1 MRALS
6 NFFVCLG
13 LFLSLFIISGFSQ
26 PTPLTDT
33 LNEAWRYLDI
43 EAREQEID
51 LSLLLKTSMDAIAE
65 PPSLAHEP
73 SDNKI
78 HQLFMQFFNDSWVG
92 VNELFPEHAAALYSR
107 FLLNLPRAN
116 TINARAHPRMPLV
129 YVGVGFLR
137 TWFTFMPL
145 EDHFSDLVLIDQD
158 AVICFCNALQKL
170 ILLMS
175 PSVEDYRLLQSLF
188 SEGMEPD
195 GYLESVLT
203 LSINYWV
210 NRFKDAGEP
219 LSWDNQH
226 RLRIIYTG
234 YSLMRSLIID
244 TIDQNKKK
252 ASQDIRYN
260 LPTGLL
266 DAWVNGDIG
275 DAYYKRLK
283 RMVEEGRVHI
293 IQEHIEAESPRL
305 CNQLIALCEA
315 RGVRLGMIDLSNMFT
330 LPQLENWIADKTF
343 DDEQLKYINPLDFFK
358 FIQHLALLKS
368 TDGHFLGVPIVTPS
382 TIFVGTTWQHTPNNT
397 DLFHP
402 STALL
407 HWAISLSDLRLC
419 QRTFVAMK
427 ADDVWVQCSEE
438 ELNARLAQWHRLH
451 QPEPVEG
458 LETVFTEEETPSASN
473 IRTVRTESARGGAPS
488 ACLPPWGGYAATK

>member
-6 NFFVCLG
+6 NFFVYLG
-13 LFLSLFIISGFSQ
+13 LYLSFCVVSGVAQPKPLTNALREAWGYLKLEGYGAPQTFDSFFKNKCRLFQEPSAMSGEVLDCVITQFFSQ
-26 PTPLTDT
+26 FFEDKWITP
-33 LNEAWRYLDI
+33 
-43 EAREQEID
+43 
-51 LSLLLKTSMDAIAE
+51 
-65 PPSLAHEP
+65 
-73 SDNKI
+73 
-78 HQLFMQFFNDSWVG
+78 
-92 VNELFPEHAAALYSR
+92 NELFPEHGPVLYSR
-107 FLLNLPRAN
+107 VLSKLPSAN
-116 TINARAHPRMPLV
+116 TVNARAHPRMPLA

-137 TWFTFMPL
+137 TWFTFMHL
-145 EDHFSDLVLIDQD
+145 EDHFSDLVLVDCD
-158 AVICFCNALQKL
+158 AAICFCNAVQKL

-175 PSVEDYRLLQSLF
+175 TSVEDYKALLAAKHVDEWLQ
-188 SEGMEPD
+188 
-195 GYLESVLT
+195 
-203 LSINYWV
+203 
-210 NRFKDAGEP
+210 RFKARGEL
-219 LSWDNQH
+219 LSTED
-226 RLRIIYTG
+226 LRFLRGVFIGHTAIH
-234 YSLMRSLIID
+234 D
-244 TIDQNKKK
+244 TIAQVMHWNLGK
-252 ASQDIRYN
+252 ASADMRYN
-260 LPTGLL
+260 LVKYTL
-266 DAWVNGDIG
+266 DAWVEGDIG

-382 TIFVGTTWQHTPNNT
+382 TIFVGTTWQHTPNDT

-402 STALL
+402 SKALL

-419 QRTFVAMK
+419 RLTFVAMK

-473 IRTVRTESARGGAPS
+473 IRTVRTVRTESARGGVPS
-488 ACLPPWGGYAATK
+488 AFLHPWGGVFCNPATK